1 MKYFLIIVFFAI
13 LIRGIS
19 QFVRLEKGVSIFF
32 IFSLFAFI
40 YYLGVPFE
48 LVFLN
53 TLIVNTNMILPLNF
67 IELIIV
73 MGILCIVGF
82 GVGYYLSGYRVK
94 IDNNTCDNGPLR
106 VRGVYFLV
114 ISVIIAISV
123 LFFNELKSSFSSYSG
138 NVVTTYSNPLYA
150 YSKEVLFFSVS
161 VMIVLL
167 SIKRKLSKGF
177 AILLTFGLII
187 FGVLSN
193 DRDPILLAVI
203 AWGVYFVR
211 IFVKYRLNTVRTYLI
226 LFFMMILLIPVGS
239 TFFSLYRGGGASTV
253 DFIKKNGLY
262 RIFDGVGPLESLN
275 EALELRD
282 EDRELGI
289 TYVSGFVNWIPK
301 SIWADRPMDLSEKFA
316 RENIPNWKP
325 GQGLGYSLL
334 AEAYRNFGAL
344 GAFIQYFMIGLIIG
358 GLGRL
363 TRWIFKRKHPMYAE
377 TIFFIWLVYTL
388 VIMHRGSFNIPSSYI
403 RYILPFIFYYFIF
416 DYYDWLGVLW
426 MKKVKRLK

>member
-13 LIRGIS
+13 LIKGIS

-48 LVFLN
+48 LIFLD
-53 TLIVNTNMILPLNF
+53 TLIVNTNMIIPLNF

-82 GVGYYLSGYRVK
+82 GVGYYLSGYRLK
-94 IDNNTCDNGPLR
+94 IDNNTGDNCFLR

-123 LFFNELKSSFSSYSG
+123 LFFNELKNSFSSYSG
-138 NVVTTYSNPLYA
+138 NYITTYSNPLYA
-150 YSKEVLFFSVS
+150 YLKEVLFFSVS

-211 IFVKYRLNTVRTYLI
+211 VFVKYKLNTVRTYLI
-226 LFFMMILLIPVGS
+226 LFLMMILLIPVGS
-239 TFFSLYRGGGASTV
+239 TFFSLYRGGGASMV
-253 DFIKKNGLY
+253 DFINKNGLY
-262 RIFDGVGPLESLN
+262 RMSDGVGPLKSLS
-275 EALELRD
+275 EALTLKD
-282 EDRELGI
+282 EDREWGI
-289 TYVSGFVNWIPK
+289 TYISGFVNWIPK
-301 SIWADRPMDLSEKFA
+301 SIWVNRPMDLSEKFA
-316 RENIPNWKP
+316 RENILEWEP
-325 GQGLGYSLL
+325 GKGLGYSLL
-334 AEAYRNFGAL
+334 AEAYQNFGTL
-344 GAFIQYFMIGLIIG
+344 GALIQYIMIGLIIG
-358 GLGRL
+358 GLGWL

-416 DYYDWLGVLW
+416 DYYDWLRLLW
-426 MKKVKRLK
+426 MKIVKRSK